1 MHRRTLATLAAFVV
15 VLGGVVS
22 AISPAQLAAG
32 GRGSGSASDT
42 AGAKAEGGVGDLRQQ
57 AHVATARVRPGAF
70 APAAGWQSE
79 QVWNA
84 GKNDWEPSIA
94 TDPTPGSSWV
104 YQATTRYGGGKACS
118 SCPGTAIIVRS
129 SSDSGVIWSADRF
142 ICACKNVKAQNDPVL
157 AVSNTGVVYAVWMN
171 DYNPGVVF
179 AKSSDHGVTWT
190 APIAVK
196 GRGLSFT
203 DKPWMAI
210 SPDGKDVYVAFN
222 SSDSYVVASHNYGA
236 SFSARIKTNT
246 DTRYY
251 FAEGGAVAPNGNVYF
266 AESAENQSATGTVQI
281 DLVKS
286 TNGGT
291 SWTQTV
297 VDTSQQ
303 QPACTVPSC
312 GADFFAPSA
321 SLDVD
326 SAGTILMAY
335 SANTT
340 ALANKTMYV
349 RTSADAGGT
358 WSSRADIGQNT
369 GDNGFPSVEAG
380 TSAGDFRVAWQDSRN
395 GAAAWN
401 TWYRRTTN
409 GGGTWAAQVKLSDAT
424 GGATYKTANGYAF
437 PYGDYFDL
445 AVSSSGQNFVIWGE
459 GPNYVG
465 PGGTWFT
472 RGA

>member
-1 MHRRTLATLAAFVV
+1 MHRRTLATLAALVV
-15 VLGGVVS
+15 VLGGVAS
-22 AISPAQLAAG
+22 AISSAQPAVRGQG
-32 GRGSGSASDT
+32 GTSDT
-42 AGAKAEGGVGDLRQQ
+42 AGAKAEAGVGDLREQ
-57 AHVATARVRPGAF
+57 ARVTSAHVRPGGF
-70 APAAGWQSE
+70 APATGWQSE

-84 GKNDWEPSIA
+84 GQNDWEPSIA

-104 YQATTRYGGGKACS
+104 YQATTRYGGTKACP

-129 SSDSGVIWSADRF
+129 SSNGGVTWGADRF

-196 GRGLSFT
+196 GSGLSFT

-236 SFSARIKTNT
+236 SFGARIKTNA

-251 FAEGGAVAPNGNVYF
+251 FAEGGTVAPNGNVYF

-281 DLVKS
+281 VLVKS
-286 TNGGT
+286 VNAGA

-312 GADFFAPSA
+312 GVDFFAPSA

-340 ALANKTMYV
+340 ALANKTLYV
-349 RTSADAGGT
+349 TTSADAGVS
-358 WSSRADIGQNT
+358 WSPRADIGQNT

-380 TSAGDFRVAWQDSRN
+380 TSAGDFRVGWQDSRN

-409 GGGTWAAQVKLSDAT
+409 GGSTWAAQVKLSDAT

-445 AVSSSGQNFVIWGE
+445 AVNSSGQNFVIWGE